1 MKCTNCQIDKLS
13 KEFPTDVIGKKCSH
27 IPSFC
32 LKVNFTYCFYLEN
45 SSIYSR
51 IFFRFA
57 KCLINYFDVQ
67 KSDQALQKCPE
78 CEVIISKQEVKDLIL
93 AWEKA
98 LFRINIKNKKI
109 KNNVNQNGENNT
121 AKGNIYVILLNGTKL
136 NFKLEDLNTVADL
149 KEAIEKQTKVRI
161 NKQKLS
167 YKGVE
172 LQVSY

>member
-13 KEFPTDVIGKKCSH
+13 KEFPVDTIGRKCIH
-27 IPSFC
+27 IPTHC
-32 LKVNFTYCFYLEN
+32 LK
-45 SSIYSR
+45 
-51 IFFRFA
+51 
-57 KCLINYFDVQ
+57 CLVKYFDVQ
-67 KSDQALQKCPE
+67 TAQQKCPE
-78 CEVIISKQEVKDLIL
+78 CEASVSKHEVKELNL

-98 LFRINIKNKKI
+98 LFRISLKNHLESKTKNK
-109 KNNVNQNGENNT
+109 NNPDQNGENNT

-136 NFKLEDLNTVADL
+136 TFKLEDLNTVADL

-172 LQVSY
+172 LKFKEKKIHYLIIH